1 MSGPRNS
8 AERATPAELRR
19 STMDL
24 LAMFVVL
31 ALLVVPVIR
40 ALPLGQTTRT
50 GILAWLLV
58 ALSLYWLY
66 AGHGYRP
73 FLLLQLALFSIAAA
87 LLITKLG
94 LVFVG
99 TNRLSILR
107 RTAKALIVAGALTG
121 IVNLSLMLLALIR
134 RSTRSK
140 DL

>member
-8 AERATPAELRR
+8 AERATPAELRQ
-19 STMDL
+19 SIMDL

-40 ALPLGQTTRT
+40 SLPLGQTTRT

-73 FLLLQLALFSIAAA
+73 FLILQLALFSIAAA

-121 IVNLSLMLLALIR
+121 VINLSLMLLALIR
-134 RSTRSK
+134 RSTGPK
-140 DL
+140 GK